1 VRRFV
6 ARVAVLVVLGL
17 GCGIA
22 IGASLTSSAPKSKP
36 APLTVLQQERL
47 IANCIDGGHPADCR
61 QMGMPINSGPP
72 PLLAPGANAVLLVQP
87 A

>member
-6 ARVAVLVVLGL
+6 ALVAVLIVVGL

-22 IGASLTSSAPKSKP
+22 VGASLPSSAPKSKP
-36 APLTVLQQERL
+36 APLSVLQKERL
-47 IANCIDGGHPADCR
+47 IANCIDGDDPADCR
-61 QMGMPINSGPP
+61 QVGMPTNSGPP
-72 PLLAPGANAVLLVQP
+72 AVLAPGANAVLLQD